1 MKFCRWPR
9 PYGWGVFSL
18 LLLLALG
25 GLWWQ
30 HQQNVLQ
37 RVSLQALKTALNH
50 VFQGKF
56 VGWPQEIEVDR
67 KKLSVLYTFDEDLT
81 HFIQKK
87 LADYRSDYAAVS
99 VIDNESGKILSVV
112 GHQKEGNQINMALAF
127 SSTHPSASL
136 IKIVTAAGLLQRSPL
151 TPQSKIAYN
160 GRRTTLYKY
169 QLQDRWN
176 PWTREQSLAEAFA
189 CSNNVIFGKA
199 ALHYLPGNSMYEL
212 AAQFGFNQDLM
223 QEVNLSRS
231 NFPLP
236 ENQYHLAELASG
248 FNKQTSISPIHAAVL
263 AAAVANDGVMPYPF
277 MAERMMVGGKELWK
291 AKPRMKRV
299 LAAQP
304 ALRLKKMM
312 QETVDRGTARGSF
325 RQMASMIKDQFIIG
339 GKTGS
344 ITGGLPAGRHDWF
357 TAFVIPRDARF
368 GKGISI
374 SVLNVNVEKWRV
386 RSTYLAKSIIEYYF
400 QEQRSTA
407 AQVGHTTSGKDD
419 RHG

>member
-1 MKFCRWPR
+1 MKFYRWPF
-9 PYGWGVFSL
+9 GWVLLSL
-18 LLLLALG
+18 VVVMVAG
-25 GLWWQ
+25 GLWWKHEQ
-30 HQQNVLQ
+30 SVFQ
-37 RVSLQALKTALNH
+37 RVSLAALKSSLNK
-50 VFQGKF
+50 VFQSKF
-56 VGWPQEIEVDR
+56 IGWPQEIEVEQ
-67 KKLSVLYTFDEDLT
+67 KKLAVAYTFDEDLT
-81 HFIQKK
+81 RFIQKK
-87 LADYRSDYAAVS
+87 LADYRSDYAAVA

-151 TPQSKIAYN
+151 TPQSRIAYN

-169 QLQDRWN
+169 QLQDQWN
-176 PWTREQSLAEAFA
+176 PWTREQSLSEAFA
-189 CSNNVIFGKA
+189 CSNNVIFGKS
-199 ALHYLPGNSMYEL
+199 ALQYLPGNSIYEM
-212 AAQFGFNQDLM
+212 AARFGFNQDLM
-223 QEVNLSRS
+223 EEVSLSRS

-248 FNKQTSISPIHAAVL
+248 FNKQTSISPIHAALL
-263 AAAVANDGVMPYPF
+263 AAAIANDGLMPLPF
-277 MAERMMVGGKELWK
+277 MAQKLLAHGKELWT
-291 AKPRMKRV
+291 AKPRLKRV
-299 LAAQP
+299 LDVRP
-304 ALRLKKMM
+304 ALLLKKMM
-312 QETVDRGTARGSF
+312 QETIQRGTARGSF
-325 RQMASMIKDQFIIG
+325 NKMAGIIKDQFIIG

-344 ITGGLPAGRHDWF
+344 ITGGLPNGKHDWF
-357 TAFVIPRDARF
+357 TAFVIPRDERF

-407 AQVGHTTSGKDD
+407 TQVGQTVSGKDD